1 MDLSQFEDQ
10 YDHLARD
17 VAAFKRAISTRLMYQ
32 VGKDPVS
39 ARPEDWLQAVSYAV
53 RDHLVERWMRTTRAQ
68 YQQDV
73 KRVYYLSME
82 FLIGRTFS
90 NALLALEL
98 MPTIRQALTELDVSL
113 DGLFDLEPDAALGN
127 GGLGRLAAC
136 FLDSMATLGVPGFGY
151 GIRYDYGMFR
161 QTIVDGRQVEAPDYW
176 LSHGNPWEFR
186 RPEVTFRV
194 RFGGHLEQTSHPGQ
208 TGQGGPGNEAQVR
221 WVGTDD
227 VLATAYDTII
237 PGYGT
242 PATNTLR
249 LWSATATEEIDL
261 RAFNQGNYFGAVESK
276 NHSENVSRVLYPD
289 DSTASGRELRL
300 RQEYFFISA
309 SLQDIVKRYLR
320 THTGFD
326 ALPDKVSI
334 HLNDTHPVLAV
345 PELMRILVDEH
356 RVPWDKAWA
365 LTQKVFSYT
374 NHTLMHEALE
384 TWPVDM
390 MGRVL
395 PRHLRI
401 IFDINARFL
410 ATITASHGADA
421 ELMRRVS
428 LIDESG
434 ERRVRMAYLAVV
446 ASHSIN
452 GVSALHS
459 ELMRQS
465 IFADFARLWPER
477 FNNKTNG
484 VTPRR
489 WLAQA
494 NPGLAALLDA
504 RLGKGWRR
512 QLDQLEGLRAAV
524 DLPGFLGA
532 FRKIKRANKERLAA
546 YVLQHLGVNL
556 PVEALFDVQVKRI
569 HEYKRQLL
577 NLLHVVT
584 RYQRILANPEADWV
598 PRVVVFAG
606 KAASAY
612 HQAKLIIKLIN
623 DVAAKVNHDPRVGDR
638 LKVVFIPNYSVSLAE
653 IIIPAADLSEQISTA
668 GTEASGTGNMK
679 FALNGAL
686 TIGTLDGANVEMR
699 EQVGADNFFIFGNT
713 TEQVA
718 QIRTAGYQPRR
729 IYETNPELKEA
740 LDAIRDGVF
749 SPDEPGRFQPIFDTL
764 VNWGDHYLLLADYA
778 SYIAT
783 QEQVDALYRNADA
796 WARMAT
802 LNVAGMGKF
811 SSDRTIAEYAHEIW
825 KTRPVLLASPPAAAA
840 PGPAPAASTA

>member
-1 MDLSQFEDQ
+1 MDLTQFEHQ
-10 YDHLARD
+10 YEHLARD
-17 VAAFKRAISTRLMYQ
+17 VSAFKRAISTKLMYS

-39 ARPEDWLQAVSYAV
+39 ARPEDWLQAVSFAV
-53 RDHLVERWMRTTRAQ
+53 RDHLVERWMKTTRAQ
-68 YQQDV
+68 YAQDV
-73 KRVYYLSME
+73 KRVYYLSAE

-90 NALLALEL
+90 NAMLALDISS
-98 MPTIRQALTELDVSL
+98 TVRQALVELDVNPDL
-113 DGLFDLEPDAALGN
+113 ILDLEHDAALGN

-161 QTIVDGRQVEAPDYW
+161 QQIIDGRQVEAPDYW
-176 LSHGNPWEFR
+176 LTHGNPWEFPR
-186 RPEVTFRV
+186 AEVQYRV
-194 RFGGHLEQTSHPGQ
+194 RFGGHLESAGAGADP
-208 TGQGGPGNEAQVR
+208 AAVR

-227 VLATAYDTII
+227 VLAMAYDTII

-242 PATNTLR
+242 EATNTLR
-249 LWSATATEEIDL
+249 LWSAKATEEMNL
-261 RAFNQGNYFGAVESK
+261 RAFNQGNYMGAVESK

-289 DSTASGRELRL
+289 DSTLSGRELRL
-300 RQEYFFISA
+300 RQEYFFCSA
-309 SLQDIVKRYLR
+309 SLQDIVRRYMR

-334 HLNDTHPVLAV
+334 HLNDTHPVLAI

-356 RVPWDKAWA
+356 LVPWDRAWA
-365 LTQKVFSYT
+365 LCQKVFSYT

-384 TWPVDM
+384 TWPVDIF
-390 MGRVL
+390 GRVL

-401 IFDINARFL
+401 IFDINAKFL
-410 ATITASHGADA
+410 AAVATTHGQNP
-421 ELMRRVS
+421 ELMRRLS

-459 ELMRQS
+459 ELMKES
-465 IFADFARLWPER
+465 IFKDFAALWPER

-494 NPGLAALLDA
+494 NPGLAQLIDQ
-504 RLGKGWRR
+504 RIGRGWRR
-512 QLDQLEGLRAAV
+512 HLDDLEGLRHSL

-532 FRKIKRANKERLAA
+532 FRRVKRQNKERLAEL
-546 YVLQHLGVNL
+546 VLNRLGVKLN
-556 PVEALFDVQVKRI
+556 PDALFDVQVKRI

-577 NLLHVVT
+577 NVLHVIS
-584 RYQRILANPEADWV
+584 RYQAILAQPDAQWV
-598 PRVVVFAG
+598 PRVIVFAG

-612 HQAKLIIKLIN
+612 HMAKLVIKLIN
-623 DVAAKVNHDPRVGDR
+623 DVATTVNNDPRIGDK

-653 IIIPAADLSEQISTA
+653 VIIPAADLSEQISTA

-686 TIGTLDGANVEMR
+686 TIGTLDGANVEIR
-699 EQVGADNFFIFGNT
+699 EHVGPDNIFIFGKT
-713 TEQVA
+713 TEEVA
-718 QIRTAGYQPRR
+718 QIRAQGYQPRA
-729 IYETNPELKEA
+729 IYESQPALKAA
-740 LDAIRDGVF
+740 LDALRDGVF
-749 SPDEPGRFQPIFDTL
+749 SPGEPGRFQAIYDAL

-778 SYIAT
+778 SYVAA
-783 QEQVDALYRNADA
+783 QAQVDALYRNADE
-796 WARMAT
+796 WARRAV
-802 LNVAGMGKF
+802 LNVAGMGVF
-811 SSDRTIAEYAHEIW
+811 SSDRTIAEYAHNIW
-825 KTRPVLLASPPAAAA
+825 HTKPVHLPLPHGHS
-840 PGPAPAASTA
+840 